1 MPVNDLNGLV
11 MDLEEGVSSVKIKEA
26 DEKDEKDS

>member
-1 MPVNDLNGLV
+1 MPENDMNGLV
-11 MDLEEGVSSVKIKEA
+11 MDLEEGQSSTKIKEA